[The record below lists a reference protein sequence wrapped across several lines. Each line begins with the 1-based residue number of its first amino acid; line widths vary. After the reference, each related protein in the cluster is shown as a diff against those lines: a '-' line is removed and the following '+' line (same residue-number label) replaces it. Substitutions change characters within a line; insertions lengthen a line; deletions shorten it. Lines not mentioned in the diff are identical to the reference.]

1 RQPGYWGPG
10 RFPQSLRAPPTPTG
24 ANGGTPGE
32 QPHCPEHR
40 QAQLAGA
47 HLGLRRRQGRE
58 AAMTLDQLR
67 DMHLPPPPGWWPPAP
82 GWWLT
87 GGLLLLLVALGVAA
101 WRRHRSANAY
111 RRRASTVLHEQVR
124 GSENPLAEGLKLV
137 RRTIKTAAPQSPLRS
152 EEHTSELQSRE
163 K

>member
-1 RQPGYWGPG
+1 
-10 RFPQSLRAPPTPTG
+10 
-24 ANGGTPGE
+24 
-32 QPHCPEHR
+32 
-40 QAQLAGA
+40 
-47 HLGLRRRQGRE
+47 
-58 AAMTLDQLR
+58 MTLDQLR

-137 RRTIKTAAPQSPLRS
+137 RRTIKTAAPQSPLVS
-152 EEHTSELQSRE
+152 ASAAELLSHIDGVTQGNFSAELRHSGTGIDAYLYGDGAALSAQQRRALME
-163 K
+163 TLALWIKKHRRGDLC